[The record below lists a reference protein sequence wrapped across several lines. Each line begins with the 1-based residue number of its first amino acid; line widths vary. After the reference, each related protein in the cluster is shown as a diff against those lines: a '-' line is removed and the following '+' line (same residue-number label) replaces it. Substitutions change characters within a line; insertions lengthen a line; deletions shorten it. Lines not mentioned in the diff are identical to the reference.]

1 MNKSLIKFSAFA
13 LLLTANIVF
22 AQEKQEEKVEQLD
35 EVVLS
40 DSRFELK
47 KENSGKVIYK
57 ITAKDIKENAGKTVV
72 DLLDNIAGIEING
85 NNNADGS
92 NLGLYFRG
100 GRNHQVAIMIDG
112 VLVSDPTGIASTY
125 NLNLLNVDQ
134 IESIEILK
142 GSSSTLYGSGA
153 ATGVINI
160 KLKKASKSPIS
171 LNYTTSIG
179 TNNTQRNR
187 KTNFEELNQNI
198 GVRGTL
204 NKFNYIA
211 NYTFSKSD
219 GMSAAN
225 DKDAT
230 VPFEKDAFLGNNGL
244 LKFGYQIN
252 DKIDVEL
259 FGNYNKYTYDYDTGA
274 YSDSDINNGY
284 EEEFRFGLKSNF
296 KYNKGELVAIFSK
309 SDLERGFD
317 SFNSWTNETDNYL
330 YKGNSLSA
338 ELINKYDISETIHAI
353 VGVNYQDF
361 DNQTN
366 TPFGNIDSDIA
377 NYSTFDPYLSAIYK
391 GKSGFNFNTGVRLN
405 NHSEYGSHL
414 VFHAN
419 PSYNV
424 ISNEETK
431 LKVLGSYST
440 AFIAPSTYQLFSD
453 FGNLDLNPEE
463 NITMEFGID
472 VSYKKWLTATSVFFY
487 REQDNEIIFVT
498 DPITFASQYDNATNT
513 TNAKGVETT
522 VNIIPIDKVNLD
534 FTHTLTN
541 KSADLNYI
549 PKNKFTARVSTTLL
563 KNTTFSINYKNVSE
577 RTYFDQYGSFGT
589 AGEDVVL
596 DSYNLIDLSA
606 NYTCSNVT
614 FFALLDNAF
623 NEDYEDVLG
632 FSTRGRN
639 IKLGLRLNF

>member
-1 MNKSLIKFSAFA
+1 MKKSIIKLSALA
-13 LLLTANIVF
+13 LVFCANTVF
-22 AQEKQEEKVEQLD
+22 AQEEQKEKVEQLD

-72 DLLDNIAGIEING
+72 DLLDNIAGVEING

-100 GRNHQVAIMIDG
+100 GRNRQVAVMIDG

-160 KLKKASKSPIS
+160 KLKKSSKSPINF
-171 LNYTTSIG
+171 NYTASIG
-179 TNNTQRNR
+179 TNNTQRNS
-187 KTNFEELNQNI
+187 KTNFDELNQNI

-204 NKFNYIA
+204 NKFNYTA
-211 NYTFSKSD
+211 NYTISKSD

-225 DKDAT
+225 DKNET
-230 VPFEKDAFLGNNGL
+230 TPFEDDSFLGNNGM
-244 LKFGYQIN
+244 LKLGYEIN
-252 DKIDVEL
+252 DKVNVEL
-259 FGNYNKYTYDYDTGA
+259 FGNYNKYEYDYDGGA

-284 EEEFRFGLKSNF
+284 EEELRFGLKSNF
-296 KYNKGELVAIFSK
+296 KYNKGELVAIVSK

-317 SFNSWTNETDNYL
+317 SFNGWTLATDSYL

-338 ELINKYDISETIHAI
+338 ELINKYDISEKVHVI
-353 VGVNYQDF
+353 VGANYQDF

-366 TPFGNIDSDIA
+366 TPFGNIDEDLA
-377 NYSTFDPYLSAIYK
+377 NYTIFDPYVSAIYK
-391 GKSGFNFNTGVRLN
+391 GANGFNMNAGVRLN
-405 NHSEYGSHL
+405 NHSEYGNH
-414 VFHAN
+414 VVYHAN

-424 ISNEETK
+424 ITK
-431 LKVLGSYST
+431 EDTKIKVLGSYST

-463 NITMEFGID
+463 NTTIEFGID
-472 VSYKKWLTATSVFFY
+472 GSYKDWLTASSVFFY
-487 REQDNEIIFVT
+487 REEDSKIIFVT
-498 DPITFASQYDNATNT
+498 DPTTFASQYENAVGTSYIR
-513 TNAKGVETT
+513 GVETA
-522 VNIIPIDKVNLD
+522 VNIIPTDKVNLNL
-534 FTHTLTN
+534 THTLTN
-541 KSADLNYI
+541 KGDDLNYI
-549 PKNKFTARVSTTLL
+549 PKNKFTARISTTLV
-563 KNTTFSINYKNVSE
+563 KNMNIAVGYKNVGE

-596 DSYNLIDLSA
+596 DAYNLIDLSA
-606 NYTCSNVT
+606 NYTCNNVT

-639 IKLGLRLNF
+639 VKLGLRLNF

>member
-1 MNKSLIKFSAFA
+1 MNKSIIKCSALA
-13 LLLTANIVF
+13 LVLTANVVF
-22 AQEKQEEKVEQLD
+22 AQEKQEEKVEQLE

-57 ITAKDIKENAGKTVV
+57 ITQKDIQENAGKTVV
-72 DLLDNIAGIEING
+72 DLLDYVAGVEISG
-85 NNNADGS
+85 NNNADGT
-92 NLGLYFRG
+92 NIGLYFRG
-100 GRNHQVAIMIDG
+100 GRNRQVAIMIDG

-171 LNYTTSIG
+171 FNYTASLG
-179 TNNTQRNR
+179 TNNTQRDR
-187 KTNFEELNQNI
+187 KNNFDELNQNV

-204 NKFNYIA
+204 NKFNYLA
-211 NYTFSKSD
+211 NYSISKSD

-225 DKDAT
+225 DKGAVT
-230 VPFEKDAFLGNNGL
+230 PFENDAFFANNGL
-244 LKFGYQIN
+244 LKLGYEIN
-252 DKIDVEL
+252 DKIDIEL
-259 FGNYNKYTYDYDTGA
+259 FGNFNKYEYDYDGGA

-284 EEEFRFGLKSNF
+284 EEELKFGLKSNF
-296 KYNKGELVAIFSK
+296 KYNKGELVAILSK

-317 SFNSWTNETDNYL
+317 SYNSWSNTTDSYL
-330 YKGNSLSA
+330 YKGKSVSA
-338 ELINKYDISETIHAI
+338 ELINKYNISEEIHAI
-353 VGVNYQDF
+353 IGVNYQDF
-361 DNQTN
+361 ANQTN
-366 TPFGNIDSDIA
+366 TPFGDINEDIA
-377 NYSTFDPYLSAIYK
+377 NYSTLDPYLSAIYK
-391 GKSGFNFNTGVRLN
+391 GKSGFNMNVGARLN

-414 VFHAN
+414 VYHVN

-424 ISNEETK
+424 VSNDNTK

-453 FGNLDLNPEE
+453 YGNLELNPEE
-463 NITMEFGID
+463 NTTIEFGLD
-472 VSYKKWLTATSVFFY
+472 ASYKKWLKATSVFFY
-487 REQDNEIIFVT
+487 REEDSKIIFVT
-498 DPITFASQYDNATNT
+498 DPTTFASQYDNAANT

-522 VNIIPIDKVNLD
+522 VNIIPVDKVRVD
-534 FTHTLTN
+534 FAHTLTN
-541 KSADLNYI
+541 KSDELNYI

-563 KNTTFSINYKNVSE
+563 KNTTFSIGYKNVSE

-596 DSYNLIDLSA
+596 DAYNLIDFNA
-606 NYTCSNVT
+606 NYTCNNVT

-639 IKLGLRLNF
+639 IKLGLKLNF

>member
-1 MNKSLIKFSAFA
+1 MNKIIIKLGAFA
-13 LLLTANIVF
+13 LVFSANLVV
-22 AQEKQEEKVEQLD
+22 AQEEKKEKVEQLE
-35 EVVLS
+35 EVYLS

-57 ITAKDIKENAGKTVV
+57 ITQKDIKENDGKTVV
-72 DLLDNIAGIEING
+72 DLLDNIAGVEING

-100 GRNHQVAIMIDG
+100 GRNRQVAVMIDD

-125 NLNLLNVDQ
+125 NLNLLNVNQ

-160 KLKKASKSPIS
+160 KLKDATKSPINF
-171 LNYTTSIG
+171 NYSTSIG

-187 KTNFEELNQNI
+187 KTNFEELNENI
-198 GVRGTL
+198 GIRGTL
-204 NKFNYIA
+204 NNFSYLA
-211 NYTFSKSD
+211 SYTISKSD

-225 DKDAT
+225 DKNELT
-230 VPFEKDAFLGNNGL
+230 PFENDKFLGNNGL
-244 LKFGYQIN
+244 VKFGYQISN
-252 DKIDVEL
+252 NASVEL
-259 FGNYNKYTYDYDTGA
+259 FANYNKYKYDYDGGA
-274 YSDSDINNGY
+274 YFDSDINNGY
-284 EEEFRFGLKSNF
+284 EEELRVGLKTNY
-296 KYNKGELVAIFSK
+296 KYNKGQLVAIFSK

-317 SFNSWTNETDNYL
+317 SFNGWTLETDSYL

-338 ELINKYDISETIHAI
+338 EIINKYNITKKVQAI
-353 VGVNYQDF
+353 LGINYQDF

-366 TPFGNIDSDIA
+366 TPFGNIDKDIA
-377 NYSTFDPYLSAIYK
+377 NYSTIDPYLSAIYNSEK
-391 GKSGFNFNTGVRLN
+391 GFNLNVGVRLN
-405 NHSEYGSHL
+405 NHSEYGGYL
-414 VFHAN
+414 VYHVN

-424 ISNEETK
+424 ISKEDMK

-463 NITMEFGID
+463 NTTMEFGVD
-472 VSYKKWLTATSVFFY
+472 VSYKDWLTASSVFFY
-487 REQDNEIIFVT
+487 REEESTIIFVT
-498 DPITFASQYDNATNT
+498 DPTTFASQYENAVGTSYIR
-513 TNAKGVETT
+513 GVETA
-522 VNIIPIDKVNLD
+522 VNIIPTEKVNLNL
-534 FTHTLTN
+534 THTLTN
-541 KSADLNYI
+541 KGDDLNYI
-549 PKNKFTARVSTTLL
+549 PKNKFTARVSTTLI
-563 KNTTFSINYKNVSE
+563 KNMNFAIGYKNVDE

-589 AGEDVVL
+589 AGEEVVL
-596 DSYNLIDLSA
+596 DTYNLIDLSA
-606 NYTCSNVT
+606 NYTCNNVT

-639 IKLGLRLNF
+639 VKLGLRLNF

>member
-1 MNKSLIKFSAFA
+1 MKLSALALIFSANS
-13 LLLTANIVF
+13 LF

-72 DLLDNIAGIEING
+72 DLLDNVAGIEING

-100 GRNHQVAIMIDG
+100 GRNRQVAIMIDG

-125 NLNLLNVDQ
+125 NLNLLNIDQ
-134 IESIEILK
+134 IESIEVLK

-160 KLKKASKSPIS
+160 KLKKASKLPIS
-171 LNYTTSIG
+171 FNYTASIG

-187 KTNFEELNQNI
+187 KTNFDNLNQNI

-204 NKFNYIA
+204 NKFNYTA
-211 NYTFSKSD
+211 NYSISKSD
-219 GMSAAN
+219 GMSSAN

-230 VPFEKDAFLGNNGL
+230 TQFENDAFLGNNSL
-244 LKFGYQIN
+244 LKLGYQIN
-252 DKIDVEL
+252 DNFDVEL
-259 FGNYNKYTYDYDTGA
+259 FGNFNKYNYDYDGGA

-284 EEEFRFGLKSNF
+284 EEEIRFGLKSNF
-296 KYNKGELVAIFSK
+296 KYNKGELVAIVSK

-317 SFNSWTNETDNYL
+317 SFNGWTNATDSYL
-330 YKGNSLSA
+330 YKGKSLSA
-338 ELINKYDISETIHAI
+338 ELINKYDISETVHAI

-366 TPFGNIDSDIA
+366 TPFGNIDKDIA
-377 NYSTFDPYLSAIYK
+377 NYSTFDPYISAIYK
-391 GKSGFNFNTGVRLN
+391 GKSGFNFNVGVRLN
-405 NHSEYGSHL
+405 NHSEYGSH
-414 VFHAN
+414 VVYHAN

-424 ISNEETK
+424 ISNEDAK
-431 LKVLGSYST
+431 LKVLASYST

-463 NITMEFGID
+463 NTTIEFGVD
-472 VSYKKWLTATSVFFY
+472 GSYKDWLTASSVFFY
-487 REQDNEIIFVT
+487 REEDSKIIFVT
-498 DPITFASQYDNATNT
+498 DPTTFASQYENAIGTSYIR
-513 TNAKGVETT
+513 GVETQ
-522 VNIIPIDKVNLD
+522 VNIIPVDKVNLN
-534 FTHTLTN
+534 FAHTLTN
-541 KSADLNYI
+541 KGEDLNYI
-549 PKNKFTARVSTTLL
+549 PKNKFTARVSTALV
-563 KNTTFSINYKNVSE
+563 KNMNIAFGFKNVGE

-596 DSYNLIDLSA
+596 DAYNLIDFSA

-614 FFALLDNAF
+614 FFALLDNVF

-639 IKLGLRLNF
+639 VKLGLRLNF